1 MSTDSMQSFL
11 IETAGVRGELVRLNR
26 TWEALIRGRRY
37 PPVVREQLAQALV
50 CASLLSATIKFDG
63 SLTLQVQGDGPLYLL
78 VVQASSR
85 RTLRGVARWHD
96 EVAPG
101 NLAQLFGDGRL
112 AITIEPRKG
121 RRYQGIVPLEG
132 GSLRDAIEG
141 YFRRSEQLPTKL
153 WVASDSVAACG
164 MLLQQLPHDGADVEG
179 WRRVSLLA
187 DTLTARE
194 LIALEAERLLGRLF
208 AEEDLRV
215 FEPDP
220 MAFRCSCSRAR
231 IVDVFRSF
239 GRSEIRAALA
249 AREPDPLE
257 AKCEFCGRAYRFDR
271 VDVEQV
277 FTPGIQPVGSTRLH

>member
-1 MSTDSMQSFL
+1 MSFDSLQTFL

-37 PPVVREQLAQALV
+37 PPVVREQLAHALV
-50 CASLLSATIKFDG
+50 CATLLSATIKFDG

-85 RTLRGVARWHD
+85 RTLRGVARWRD

-101 NLAQLFGDGRL
+101 DLAQLFGHGRL

-132 GSLRDAIEG
+132 GSLSNAIEG

-153 WVASDSVAACG
+153 WVASNAVAACG
-164 MLLQQLPHDGADVEG
+164 MLLQQLPNDGADAEG
-179 WRRVSLLA
+179 WRRISLLA

-194 LIALEAERLLGRLF
+194 LMAL
-208 AEEDLRV
+208 
-215 FEPDP
+215 
-220 MAFRCSCSRAR
+220 
-231 IVDVFRSF
+231 
-239 GRSEIRAALA
+239 
-249 AREPDPLE
+249 
-257 AKCEFCGRAYRFDR
+257 
-271 VDVEQV
+271 
-277 FTPGIQPVGSTRLH
+277 